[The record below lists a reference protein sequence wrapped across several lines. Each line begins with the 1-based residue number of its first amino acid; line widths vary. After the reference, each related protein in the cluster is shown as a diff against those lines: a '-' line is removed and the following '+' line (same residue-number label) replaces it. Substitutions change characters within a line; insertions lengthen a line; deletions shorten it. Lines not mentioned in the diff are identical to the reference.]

1 MRTTTIKRKKEFSL
15 SMLFQELQIMRNQL
29 ARIFV
34 DIPEESLD
42 EYSNAGDIQK
52 KYTRALKHK

>member
-42 EYSNAGDIQK
+42 EY
-52 KYTRALKHK
+52 L